1 MLKYRG
7 KLDTERRERLR
18 GSKWVD
24 VGQVGGEA
32 DPRLLTLLPDP
43 SLSSVVRK
51 ARRLASCTGRGWLS
65 DPRKGPRSPAG
76 GEGGR
81 KAKIGRRAAVW
92 ADGRAIYLCFVPRSH
107 FLAEEVL
114 GLPLS
119 VSGASYIKKSTYAW
133 PCLNGTVL
141 SFV

>member
-1 MLKYRG
+1 M
-7 KLDTERRERLR
+7 TQE
-18 GSKWVD
+18 
-24 VGQVGGEA
+24 
-32 DPRLLTLLPDP
+32 
-43 SLSSVVRK
+43 K
-51 ARRLASCTGRGWLS
+51 ALAH
-65 DPRKGPRSPAG
+65 SPVG

-141 SFV
+141 NFV